1 MGVWR
6 KWIFPIIRVVL
17 VAAIAVALVKLAFF
31 PDAPQADASL
41 QPTGTI
47 SEPQVQVERASIR
60 NDVVLAGT
68 VSPDPAVT
76 IKATANGT
84 VDEVF
89 VKPGQVV
96 NAGDAL
102 FDIKVVDEPV
112 ETTTVGP
119 DGVPIVSLGQPGHH
133 FEKVFAPIS
142 GVLSGFEVLSEQ
154 PMAVGQASGRV
165 APSSFQVTAPLSPE
179 QQYRLTQL
187 PADAE
192 VVIAGGPAPFT
203 CTGLGIS
210 ATDAA
215 ASGDADTAADT
226 AGAGA
231 GAGAGA
237 TVRCSVPGDVKV
249 FSGLTAQV
257 TIAAGSADDVLSVPT
272 TAVEGGAE
280 TGVVWLVGA
289 DGEGAEH
296 PVTLGLTDGVNVQ
309 IVDGLAEGDA
319 VLQFVPGA
327 PAQPDCEMDPAACGG
342 VVMGA
347 AQ

>member
-6 KWIFPIIRVVL
+6 KWIFPIVRVVL

-31 PDAPQADASL
+31 PDAPQADAAL

-47 SEPQVQVERASIR
+47 SEPQVEVARASIR

-89 VKPGQVV
+89 VKPGQVIGE
-96 NAGDAL
+96 GDLL

-119 DGVPIVSLGQPGHH
+119 DGVPMVSLGQPGHH
-133 FEKVFAPIS
+133 FEQVFAPIS
-142 GVLSGFEVLSEQ
+142 GVLTGFEVLSEQ
-154 PMAVGQASGRV
+154 PMAVGEAAGKV
-165 APSSFQVTAPLSPE
+165 APPSFQVTAPLSPE

-187 PADAE
+187 PAEAE

-203 CTGLGIS
+203 CAGLSIS

-215 ASGDADTAADT
+215 AAGDADTAADSAGT
-226 AGAGA
+226 A
-231 GAGAGA
+231 AGA
-237 TVRCSVPGDVKV
+237 TVRCAVPADVQV

-280 TGVVWLVGA
+280 TGVVWLVGD

-327 PAQPDCEMDPAACGG
+327 PAQPDCEMDPAACAGM
-342 VVMGA
+342 VMGA
-347 AQ
+347 AK

>member
-6 KWIFPIIRVVL
+6 KWIFPILRMVL

-31 PDAPQADASL
+31 PDASQTDASP

-47 SEPQVQVERASIR
+47 SEPQVEVQRASIR

-68 VSPDPAVT
+68 VSPEPAVV
-76 IKATANGT
+76 IKATADGT

-89 VKPGQVV
+89 AKPGQVV
-96 NAGDAL
+96 AQGDAL

-112 ETTTVGP
+112 ERTTIGP
-119 DGVPIVSLGQPGHH
+119 DGVPVVTLGQPGHH
-133 FEKVFAPIS
+133 FEKVFAPIA
-142 GVLSGFEVLSEQ
+142 GALTGFEVLEGQ
-154 PMAVGQASGRV
+154 AMAVGQASGKV
-165 APSSFQVTAPLSPE
+165 APPSFQVSAPLGAE

-187 PADAE
+187 PTEAQ

-203 CTGLGIS
+203 CPSLTIS
-210 ATDAA
+210 TTDAA
-215 ASGDADTAADT
+215 AGADADAASSG
-226 AGAGA
+226 GAGA
-231 GAGAGA
+231 AGGTA
-237 TVRCSVPGDVKV
+237 TVRCAVPADVKV

-257 TIAAGSADDVLSVPT
+257 TIAAGSADDVLAVPT

-280 TGVVWLVGA
+280 TGVVWLVGD

-327 PAQPDCEMDPAACGG
+327 PAQPDCTMDPAACGG
-342 VVMGA
+342 MVMGLGT
-347 AQ
+347 

>member
-1 MGVWR
+1 M
-6 KWIFPIIRVVL
+6 VL

-68 VSPDPAVT
+68 VGPVPAVA

-96 NAGDAL
+96 GQGDVL

-133 FEKVFAPIS
+133 FEKVLAPTS
-142 GVLSGFEVLSEQ
+142 GVLVGFDVLSEQ
-154 PMAVGQASGRV
+154 PMAVGQAAGRV
-165 APSSFQVTAPLSPE
+165 APPSFEVSAPLGAE
-179 QQYRLTQL
+179 QQYRLTQM
-187 PADAE
+187 PTEAE
-192 VVIAGGPAPFT
+192 VVIAGGPAPFS
-203 CTGLGIS
+203 CTSLTIS
-210 ATDAA
+210 TTDVAA
-215 ASGDADTAADT
+215 GDDADTAA
-226 AGAGA
+226 AGAAGGA
-231 GAGAGA
+231 PGSA
-237 TVRCSVPGDVKV
+237 TVRCSVPAEVKV

-257 TIAAGSADDVLSVPT
+257 TIAAGSADDVLAVPT

-280 TGVVWLVGA
+280 TGVVWLVGD

-342 VVMGA
+342 MVMGLGK
-347 AQ
+347 

>member
-6 KWIFPIIRVVL
+6 KWIFPIVRVVL

-47 SEPQVQVERASIR
+47 SEPQVQVARASIR
-60 NDVVLAGT
+60 NDVVLAGS

-89 VKPGQVV
+89 VTPGQVV
-96 NAGDAL
+96 GEGDVL

-119 DGVPIVSLGQPGHH
+119 DGVPIVSLAQPGHH
-133 FEKVFAPIS
+133 FEKVLAPIS
-142 GVLSGFEVLSEQ
+142 GVLTGFEVLSEQ
-154 PMAVGQASGRV
+154 PMAVGQAAGRV
-165 APSSFQVTAPLSPE
+165 APPSFQVTAPLSPE
-179 QQYRLTQL
+179 QQYRLTQM
-187 PADAE
+187 PAEAE
-192 VVIAGGPAPFT
+192 VVIAGGPAPFA
-203 CTGLGIS
+203 CTGLTIS

-215 ASGDADTAADT
+215 ATGDADPAADT
-226 AGAGA
+226 A

-237 TVRCSVPGDVKV
+237 TVRCSVPAEVKV
-249 FSGLTAQV
+249 FSGLTAEV

-280 TGVVWLVGA
+280 TGVVWLVGE

-296 PVTLGLTDGVNVQ
+296 PVTLGLTDGMNVQ

-327 PAQPDCEMDPAACGG
+327 PAQPDCEMDPAACAGM
-342 VVMGA
+342 VMGA
-347 AQ
+347 AE